1 MSGIRLI
8 SEPRGAQWAQFWR
21 WILERKKIHP
31 EAKWVF
37 AKELRGQVLVEE
49 AKCRTFINSFA
60 VIFNSGNW
68 GKGGATAHKRSAGQ
82 LNFAARGRLARSLR
96 GFAANTLLIVKQIVM
111 LSNGLLSSLC
121 KRVSVSILY

>member
-1 MSGIRLI
+1 M
-8 SEPRGAQWAQFWR
+8 
-21 WILERKKIHP
+21 ERKKIHP

-37 AKELRGQVLVEE
+37 AKELRGNVLVEE
-49 AKCRTFINSFA
+49 AKCWTFINSLA
-60 VIFNSGNW
+60 VIFNGGNW
-68 GKGGATAHKRSAGQ
+68 GKEQRRRTKRPAGP
-82 LNFAARGRLARSLR
+82 LNFATRGRLARSLR